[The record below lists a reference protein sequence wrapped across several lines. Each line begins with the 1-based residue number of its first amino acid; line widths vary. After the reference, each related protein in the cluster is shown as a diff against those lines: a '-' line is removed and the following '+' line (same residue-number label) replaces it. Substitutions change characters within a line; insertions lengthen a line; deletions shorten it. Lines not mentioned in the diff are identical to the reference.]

1 MEKCL
6 ARLNHQQQLL
16 VHRRLCYSIYIN
28 AMQTLEEQVLK
39 MMDED
44 NEKAIKALKDKML
57 EVNIIDGDVEY

>member
-1 MEKCL
+1 
-6 ARLNHQQQLL
+6 
-16 VHRRLCYSIYIN
+16 
-28 AMQTLEEQVLK
+28 MQTLEEQVLK